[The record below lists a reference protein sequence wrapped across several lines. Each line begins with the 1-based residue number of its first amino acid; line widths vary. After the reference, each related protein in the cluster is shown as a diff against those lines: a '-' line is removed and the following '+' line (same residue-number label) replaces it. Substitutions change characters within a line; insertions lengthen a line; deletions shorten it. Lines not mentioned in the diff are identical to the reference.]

1 MATIL
6 MALFMMALLLF
17 QYAYMKMKND
27 FLEKK
32 VLDIL
37 YQNLELRKER
47 NELLERIYRLAIYN
61 KQGRYKGS
69 YNV

>member
-17 QYAYMKMKND
+17 QYAYMKIKND

-32 VLDIL
+32 ALDIL

>member
-1 MATIL
+1 MATML

-17 QYAYMKMKND
+17 QHAYMKMKND

-32 VLDIL
+32 ALDIL